1 MATDEALFNP
11 LTPEF
16 HANPYPFYQRMRE
29 TDPVH
34 LSPLGLWVLTRYDD
48 CVTSLRD
55 PRFGRDGFE
64 AILSAQYGEESE
76 TGRLPRSML
85 FRDPPDHTRLR
96 SLVNR
101 AFTPRVIEGMRGQ
114 IKAVVDRLLDQVAR
128 RGHMDVIADLAYPLP
143 VTVICDMLGVPVGDH
158 EQMRDWSS
166 DIIRSLDAIGIPSD
180 DSVVERGRVGRR
192 GIADYFRALLPERR
206 RQPRADLLS
215 SLIAV
220 EEQGDRLTEGEL
232 LATCVL
238 LFIAGHETT
247 VNLIGNGLLA
257 LLRHPGEL
265 ERLRSEPGLIGS
277 AVEELLR
284 FDSPVQRTARI
295 TSAEVEVGG
304 KTLPPGAFVVT
315 AIGAAN
321 RDPRHFPDPDRLDIG
336 RSDNRHIAFGF
347 GIHFCLG
354 APLARVEGQL
364 ALGTLMRRMPKLR
377 LASPDLEWRESS
389 TLRGLKALPVE
400 F

>member
-1 MATDEALFNP
+1 
-11 LTPEF
+11 
-16 HANPYPFYQRMRE
+16 
-29 TDPVH
+29 
-34 LSPLGLWVLTRYDD
+34 
-48 CVTSLRD
+48 
-55 PRFGRDGFE
+55 
-64 AILSAQYGEESE
+64 
-76 TGRLPRSML
+76 
-85 FRDPPDHTRLR
+85 
-96 SLVNR
+96 
-101 AFTPRVIEGMRGQ
+101 
-114 IKAVVDRLLDQVAR
+114 
-128 RGHMDVIADLAYPLP
+128 
-143 VTVICDMLGVPVGDH
+143 VPVGDH
-158 EQMRDWSS
+158 ERIKEWSS

-180 DSVVERGRVGRR
+180 DAIVERGRVGRR

-206 RQPRADLLS
+206 RHPRADLLS
-215 SLIAV
+215 SLIAA
-220 EEQGDRLTEGEL
+220 EEAGDRLTEGEL

-257 LLRHPGEL
+257 LLRHPDQL
-265 ERLRSEPGLIGS
+265 ERLRAEPGLIGS

-295 TSAEVEVGG
+295 TNAPVEVGG
-304 KTLPPGAFVVT
+304 KTIPSGAFVVT

-321 RDPRHFPDPDRLDIG
+321 RDPQHFPDPDRLDVG
-336 RSDNRHIAFGF
+336 RTDNRHIAFGF

-364 ALGTLMRRMPKLR
+364 ALGALMRRMPKLR
-377 LASPDLEWRESS
+377 LAPGDLEWRESS